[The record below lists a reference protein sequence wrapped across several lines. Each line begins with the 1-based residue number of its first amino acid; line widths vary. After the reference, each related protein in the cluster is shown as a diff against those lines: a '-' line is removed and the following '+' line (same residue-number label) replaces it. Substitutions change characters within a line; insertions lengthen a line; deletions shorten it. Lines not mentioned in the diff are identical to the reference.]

1 MPGTPV
7 YQPAENLHS
16 AVVQGDEAT
25 FRALL
30 ATHADPD
37 NIPDFPQAT
46 LLHFTVMQ
54 ARIWAVEAVLEKGAD
69 PNRVTPTRKTA
80 LDLAEE
86 HAWRPLPKIVDILT
100 AAGGKRYHEL
110 PDVVA
115 AQKHAVLRERAKTVN
130 PKIKF

>member
-7 YQPAENLHS
+7 YRPAENLAS
-16 AVVQGDEAT
+16 AVVQGDEST

-30 ATHADPD
+30 AKHADPD
-37 NIPDFPQAT
+37 NIPDFQYST

-54 ARIWAVEAVLEKGAD
+54 GCAWAVEEVLKKGAD

-86 HAWRPLPKIVDILT
+86 HDWRPLPMIVGLLK
-100 AAGGKRYHEL
+100 AAGGKRYDEL
-110 PDVVA
+110 PDVIA
-115 AQKHAVLRERAKTVN
+115 GKNQAVLRERAKAAN
-130 PKIKF
+130 PKVKF